1 MLHWIDY
8 PGSHLPP
15 DLPRLGSMDY
25 TGSHLS
31 PGYAEARATALV
43 DGSNRFS
50 PVAWRARSGCHLPL
64 AARSLPPQKKSGPLS
79 GRFLL
84 GGPRGGRRGAPRCAH
99 PCGDTRARLGL
110 LACAWRCTPSVG
122 ALARSFGARRP
133 LQPPTC
139 RCCAPRPSAGR
150 ACAVHCS
157 RARALPSAG
166 RLAARGC
173 RAHAARYP

>member
-1 MLHWIDY
+1 MAVPAWGY
-8 PGSHLPP
+8 GQGMVKVRGAKFVGSGVPGGAAARHAA
-15 DLPRLGSMDY
+15 RGSTM
-25 TGSHLS
+25 SAAAS
-31 PGYAEARATALV
+31 WRCAR
-43 DGSNRFS
+43 
-50 PVAWRARSGCHLPL
+50 RARGGCHLPPT
-64 AARSLPPQKKSGPLS
+64 ARSLPPQKKSGPLP
-79 GRFLL
+79 GRFLS

-157 RARALPSAG
+157 RARASPFAG